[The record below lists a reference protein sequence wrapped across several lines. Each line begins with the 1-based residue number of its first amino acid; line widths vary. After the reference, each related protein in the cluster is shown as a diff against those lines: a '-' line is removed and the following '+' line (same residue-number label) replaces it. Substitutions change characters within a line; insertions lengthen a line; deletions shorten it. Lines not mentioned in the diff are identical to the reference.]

1 MTFELTDAQVR
12 VLRCQLTARMEELE
26 KEAARTD
33 RHDLQRALAKDV
45 SELRDVLTHITRA
58 KR

>member
-1 MTFELTDAQVR
+1 MNLELTDAQVR
-12 VLRCQLTARMEELE
+12 VLRSQLTARMEELE

-45 SELRDVLTHITRA
+45 SELRDVLSYITRA